1 MIIMNC
7 PKCGSN
13 NIVLKY
19 IKEVDKLH
27 IKCVVCGFEGNI
39 DPLDKKYTLP
49 IPIYYHSWGIIKTE
63 PYNPPWISY
72 NCAKVSETSQ
82 TFCSLVPESESNKNA
97 PDDNKPG

>member
-49 IPIYYHSWGIIKTE
+49 IPIYYHPWGIIKTE

-72 NCAKVSETSQ
+72 NCAKVTSLGPVVFFYIQ
-82 TFCSLVPESESNKNA
+82 SSAIFHSPL
-97 PDDNKPG
+97 